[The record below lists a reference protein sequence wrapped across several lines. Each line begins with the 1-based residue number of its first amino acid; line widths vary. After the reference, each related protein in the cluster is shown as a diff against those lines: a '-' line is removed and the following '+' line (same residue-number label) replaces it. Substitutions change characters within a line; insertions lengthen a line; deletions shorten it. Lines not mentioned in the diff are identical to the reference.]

1 MATKILKSK
10 TIKERKPDLK
20 LCPNHYH
27 VVSTASTRTWPSWTK
42 GTARRDGRGWYK

>member
-1 MATKILKSK
+1 MATKILKSE

-27 VVSTASTRTWPSWTK
+27 VVSTRTWPSWAK